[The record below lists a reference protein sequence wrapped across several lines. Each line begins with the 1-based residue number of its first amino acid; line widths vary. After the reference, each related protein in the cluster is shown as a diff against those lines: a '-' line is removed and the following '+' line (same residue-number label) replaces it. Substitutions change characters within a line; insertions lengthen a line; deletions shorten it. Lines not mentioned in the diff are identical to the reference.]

1 MSSVAQLHGVIKNKI
16 QTKTNK
22 EKNKQSE
29 LAKNKFNALKKYYAY
44 LPGFK
49 PCVYQALNMTKKK
62 AKFEGV
68 YNRKTTAI
76 NS

>member
-1 MSSVAQLHGVIKNKI
+1 MESSKTKYKQK
-16 QTKTNK
+16 QTKK
-22 EKNKQSE
+22 KNKQSE

-49 PCVYQALNMTKKK
+49 PCVYQALNITKKK